1 MTNIKLKCKLSA
13 YTKGIIPTRT
23 SELIN
28 DAEFINEAPDDGKL
42 YGKKSGN
49 WVVIDDEIDK
59 VRIITDHNAGIS
71 LEQVELDTYKIGVRK
86 WEGYEQDLPENLDPN
101 CTYYV
106 IDNKPQTFITAG
118 TAFSDENE
126 ESFVVISGGG
136 ENGVGGAK
144 ITKFDYEIKPL
155 NAWGEYNE

>member
-28 DAEFINEAPDDGKL
+28 DTEFISEAPHDGKL
-42 YGKKSGN
+42 YGKKGGN
-49 WVVIDDEIDK
+49 WVVIDDELDK

-86 WEGYEQDLPENLDPN
+86 WEGYEKDLPENLDPN

-106 IDNKPQTFITAG
+106 IDNVPDIINSG
-118 TAFSDENE
+118 TAYSDENE
-126 ESFVVISGGG
+126 EEFIEVSGG
-136 ENGVGGAK
+136 NAR
-144 ITKFDYEIKPL
+144 TTHFDNEFVPL
-155 NAWGEYNE
+155 NAKGE